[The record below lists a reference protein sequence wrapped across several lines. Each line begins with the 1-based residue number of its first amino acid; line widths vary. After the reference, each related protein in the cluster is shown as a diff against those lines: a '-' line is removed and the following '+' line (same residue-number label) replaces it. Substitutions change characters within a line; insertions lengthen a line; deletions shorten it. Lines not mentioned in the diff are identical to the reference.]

1 MSLVVEVTIPDGA
14 PPHSPH
20 GVVYLRRMDN
30 ESDFLQA
37 QVCRPW
43 AVTLQAQQPGTGSDH
58 TYFAVHRRYNGV
70 QPQEGRCSEPCG

>member
-1 MSLVVEVTIPDGA
+1 
-14 PPHSPH
+14 
-20 GVVYLRRMDN
+20 MDN

-37 QVCRPW
+37 QVRRAW

-70 QPQEGRCSEPCG
+70 QPQEVRQSRTERHHILRIVRFAGMDPPRMVWYI